1 MKKRATYELWAIVKA
16 LSLFPALNTPE
27 EDLRL
32 KMALDELER
41 RKRQRY
47 S

>member
-1 MKKRATYELWAIVKA
+1 MENRATYELLAIVKA
-16 LSLFPALNTPE
+16 LSLLPALNTSE

-41 RKRQRY
+41 RKY
-47 S
+47 D